1 MACTSLLTTGFTLD
15 CVDSTGGIQEVLIT
29 NTENITPGFTVAG
42 GEITVMSQ
50 VAATNFYRYGLEE
63 EDADFISTE
72 TKSIENGSL
81 FYETILNFTINKLS
95 KEKNVELRLMAAAR
109 KLAIIIKDGNGIY
122 HAIGFDNGA
131 KKMGGTNQSATGKAF
146 GDANGY
152 TVGLMAKE
160 SHYPYTVLS
169 TVVAG
174 LTIA

>member
-1 MACTSLLTTGFTLD
+1 MACTSLLTAGFTLD
-15 CVDSTGGIQEVLIT
+15 CVDSTGGIQDFLIT
-29 NTENITPGFTVAG
+29 NTENVDTFTTAA
-42 GEITVMSQ
+42 GEITAITQSG
-50 VAATNFYRYGLEE
+50 ATSFYRYGLEE

-72 TKSIENGSL
+72 TKSVENGTI
-81 FYETILNFTINKLS
+81 FWETVLNFTINKLS
-95 KEKNVELRLMAAAR
+95 KEKNVELQLMAAAR
-109 KLAIIIKDGNGIY
+109 KLAIIVQDGNGVY

-160 SHYPYTVLS
+160 SHYPFTVDA

>member
-1 MACTSLLTTGFTLD
+1 MACTSLLTQGFALD
-15 CVDSTGGIQEVLIT
+15 CADSVGGIQDFLIT
-29 NTENITPGFTVAG
+29 NTENIDSFTSAA
-42 GEITVMSQ
+42 GEITAITQ
-50 VAATNFYRYGLEE
+50 VVATNFYRYGLEE

-72 TKSIENGSL
+72 TKSVENGTL
-81 FYETILNFTINKLS
+81 YWETVLNFTINKLS
-95 KEKNVELRLMAAAR
+95 KEKNVELQLMAAAR
-109 KLAIIIKDGNGIY
+109 KLAIIIQDGNGVY

-146 GDANGY
+146 ADANGY

-160 SHYPYTVLS
+160 SHYPYTVDS